1 MLLLRRFGALTKSLA
16 GGGQDQPKT
25 TSLIG
30 AALREG
36 IHAHLQ
42 HDQEDG
48 LDTGYDHENG
58 SAISNLSLNSSSENE
73 NELTWAEGLDT
84 TQVR

>member
-16 GGGQDQPKT
+16 GGGQDQLKT

-42 HDQEDG
+42 YDQ
-48 LDTGYDHENG
+48 ENG
-58 SAISNLSLNSSSENE
+58 SAISNLSLNSSYESGN
-73 NELTWAEGLDT
+73 NLTLAQDLDT

>member
-1 MLLLRRFGALTKSLA
+1 MLLLRRFGALIKSLA

-25 TSLIG
+25 ISLIG

-42 HDQEDG
+42 HDQEDT
-48 LDTGYDHENG
+48 DTGFDYEYG
-58 SAISNLSLNSSSENE
+58 SSITDLPLSSSSENG
-73 NELTWAEGLDT
+73 NELTWAEGLET
-84 TQVR
+84 GQVR